1 MELVTDWKEL
11 LTLFDQHGVKYMLI
25 GGYAV
30 SFHARPR
37 MTQALDLFLE
47 ASVEN
52 SLRLHR
58 ALGEFG
64 FGSVFPDPTIFN
76 DPDLVIVLGQP
87 SVKLDLLTT
96 IPGVSF
102 EESYSRRSTFLWA
115 GVPVQV
121 ISREDLIQAK
131 RASGRARDLEDVVM
145 LQQTSRPDEN
155 PA

>member
-1 MELVTDWKEL
+1 
-11 LTLFDQHGVKYMLI
+11 
-25 GGYAV
+25 
-30 SFHARPR
+30 
-37 MTQALDLFLE
+37 MTQDLDLFLE

-87 SVKLDLLTT
+87 PVKLDLLTT